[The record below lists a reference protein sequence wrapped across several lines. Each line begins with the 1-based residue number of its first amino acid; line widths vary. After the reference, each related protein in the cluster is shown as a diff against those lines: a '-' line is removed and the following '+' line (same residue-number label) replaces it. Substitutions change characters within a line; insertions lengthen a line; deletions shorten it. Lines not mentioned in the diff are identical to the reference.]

1 MEFCQIN
8 IIILL
13 QIYVKNTKHNKLFSC
28 KLGNC
33 STLSLEKIFSSMWI
47 YAATHILF
55 IHLTFIEHVTYTENR
70 TTNNLK
76 DPTTLNCN
84 AILIYW
90 KNSAWACVLIYMVNV
105 SCSVHYHY
113 WCVTLYYIT
122 EIFYITDVYCIWMA
136 QKLFFCVSVDVKAIK
151 LIYEIH

>member
-1 MEFCQIN
+1 MEFCQIH

-33 STLSLEKIFSSMWI
+33 STLSLEKIFSSMCI
-47 YAATHILF
+47 YAATDILF

-90 KNSAWACVLIYMVNV
+90 KNSAWAWVDFYAKRKLQCTLPLLVCCAVLYNGDF
-105 SCSVHYHY
+105 
-113 WCVTLYYIT
+113 LYYRRLLH
-122 EIFYITDVYCIWMA
+122 MNGP
-136 QKLFFCVSVDVKAIK
+136 KAF
-151 LIYEIH
+151 LLC